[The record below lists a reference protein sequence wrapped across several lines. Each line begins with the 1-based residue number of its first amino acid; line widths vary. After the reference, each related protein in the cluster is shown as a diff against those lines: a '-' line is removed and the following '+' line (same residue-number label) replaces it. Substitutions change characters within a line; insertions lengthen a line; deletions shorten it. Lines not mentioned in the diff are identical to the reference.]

1 MMKRNSSI
9 GISRSLKQKYKILSI
24 LVSYYIVE
32 VGLKL
37 FVILFIFLCLVDLCI
52 ANHCIE

>member
-37 FVILFIFLCLVDLCI
+37 FVILFIFLYLVDLCI

>member
-1 MMKRNSSI
+1 MMKKNSSI

-24 LVSYYIVE
+24 LASYYIVE

-37 FVILFIFLCLVDLCI
+37 FVILFIFLYLVDLSI